1 MSDIRNIWLYAHS
14 MIRNARQIIN
24 ENLRPLNLSSAEGNI
39 LLHLWTQGHE
49 IGQDRLVEQLDISKP
64 AVSRALSA
72 LERKGYVTRRPD
84 PQDGRARQITL
95 TDSAREIGPR
105 IEKIY
110 NEMYAM
116 ATKDI
121 SRQEL
126 ETFFKLFR
134 RMAENFDREQ
144 LSKSANEEAR

>member
-1 MSDIRNIWLYAHS
+1 MSDIRDIWLYAHS
-14 MIRNARQIIN
+14 MIRTARQIIN

-49 IGQDRLVEQLDISKP
+49 MGQDRLVDQLDISKP

-84 PQDGRARQITL
+84 PQDRRARQVAL
-95 TDSAREIGPR
+95 TDSAREIGPK

-110 NEMYAM
+110 NEIYAM
-116 ATKDI
+116 ATENI

-126 ETFFKLFR
+126 ETFFRLFR
-134 RMAENFDREQ
+134 RMAENFDREHR
-144 LSKSANEEAR
+144 SKSGKEEAT